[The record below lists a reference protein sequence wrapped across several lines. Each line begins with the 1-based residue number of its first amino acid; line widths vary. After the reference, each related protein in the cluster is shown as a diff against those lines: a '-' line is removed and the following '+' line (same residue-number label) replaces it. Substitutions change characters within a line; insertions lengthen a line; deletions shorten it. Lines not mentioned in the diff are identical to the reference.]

1 MIVNSRWIEPCLRGP
16 LRGNKRKRSTYF
28 PAFVLLTFFAFKRS
42 YLGYNRRNSV
52 IRVVFQS
59 RGEYGR
65 WALDKLIRKS
75 FPTYE
80 IMYSESKLVEH
91 EYDLV
96 LEGPPLFQKEAPCRY
111 YEKPWIQFSSEPRF
125 HYRDTEWCEHRYPP
139 ILRLD
144 TSLLPQAQSLSNS
157 FQGAMTPQTMWTPYA
172 CQYAIDFRSALHDRN
187 TLDFNQRPLTIAWL
201 SSNCVERR
209 VSMWRAF
216 VRVAA
221 RLQLHGVHSLGT
233 CENNHV
239 LNAGRAALYENTNIY
254 KSYKMVLVMENSI
267 EYGYV
272 TEKLVQALAAGAIP
286 IYYGHQQSVR
296 AIFNDT
302 SFVDVENIWR
312 SVTTDGVEPST
323 DEEWDKVASVI
334 LNIVMDA
341 SLSRHF
347 LLNNVFNQQRNRP
360 MQNVLQPFPPECLGI
375 SGDELD
381 TAYKTRSISRA
392 IKTLRAQ
399 VRI

>member
-1 MIVNSRWIEPCLRGP
+1 
-16 LRGNKRKRSTYF
+16 
-28 PAFVLLTFFAFKRS
+28 
-42 YLGYNRRNSV
+42 
-52 IRVVFQS
+52 
-59 RGEYGR
+59 
-65 WALDKLIRKS
+65 
-75 FPTYE
+75 
-80 IMYSESKLVEH
+80 
-91 EYDLV
+91 
-96 LEGPPLFQKEAPCRY
+96 
-111 YEKPWIQFSSEPRF
+111 
-125 HYRDTEWCEHRYPP
+125 
-139 ILRLD
+139 
-144 TSLLPQAQSLSNS
+144 
-157 FQGAMTPQTMWTPYA
+157 
-172 CQYAIDFRSALHDRN
+172 
-187 TLDFNQRPLTIAWL
+187 
-201 SSNCVERR
+201 
-209 VSMWRAF
+209 
-216 VRVAA
+216 
-221 RLQLHGVHSLGT
+221 
-233 CENNHV
+233 
-239 LNAGRAALYENTNIY
+239 
-254 KSYKMVLVMENSI
+254 MVLVMENSI

-286 IYYGHQQSVR
+286 IYYGHQRSVR

-341 SLSRHF
+341 SLSRHY